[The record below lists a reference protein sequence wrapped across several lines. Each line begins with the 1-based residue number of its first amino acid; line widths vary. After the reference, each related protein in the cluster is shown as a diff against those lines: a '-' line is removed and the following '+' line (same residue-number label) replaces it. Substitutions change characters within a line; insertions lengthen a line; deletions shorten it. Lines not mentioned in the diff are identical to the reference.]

1 MVGHWAR
8 RTSPTPLPSSAPTCC
23 TFHEAFYHQCG
34 PGLDIMKSIINVD
47 HQGRVSLNVLNSS
60 STFGAT
66 CSLLV
71 SFGIHLS
78 TSKGEILGGAID
90 GNVIPGDDVNITLS
104 TFSHPEIYNCVPK
117 GEEEDDG
124 DKNNNNNNY

>member
-1 MVGHWAR
+1 MSTRDNSAKVAWTTLIQAKGLDKLDKPAILTPIEGHCP
-8 RTSPTPLPSSAPTCC
+8 PTPWA
-23 TFHEAFYHQCG
+23 FHESYLYNNNQYN
-34 PGLDIMKSIINVD
+34 L
-47 HQGRVSLNVLNSS
+47 Q
-60 STFGAT
+60 FGAT